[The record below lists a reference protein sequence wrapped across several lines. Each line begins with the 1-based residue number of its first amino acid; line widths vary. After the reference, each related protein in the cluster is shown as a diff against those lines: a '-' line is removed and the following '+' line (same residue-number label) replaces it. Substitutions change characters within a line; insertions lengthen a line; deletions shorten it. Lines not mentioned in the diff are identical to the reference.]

1 MFTLQQ
7 IKDAHS
13 KVKSGAGSPR
23 YIQELKHLGITRY
36 EFMVSNGDTVYFG
49 DGGYQINSGP
59 RFEPREIK
67 YPASIPVMRHD
78 LQIHQQGGTDFPTF
92 CVQAAGNGV
101 AKWVIDF
108 EKMLCTYYDLDGKE
122 MIAEPIPEA
131 EYVQAG

>member
-13 KVKSGAGSPR
+13 KVKSGADFPR
-23 YIQELKHLGITRY
+23 YIQELKQLGLTRY

-49 DGGYQINSGP
+49 HNGYQVNSGQ

-67 YPASIPVMRHD
+67 YPASIEQMRRD
-78 LQIHQQGGTDFPTF
+78 IEIHQQGGTDFPTI
-92 CVQAAGNGV
+92 CIQAAANGV

-108 EKMLCTYYDLDGKE
+108 EKMLCIYYDLDGNE

-131 EYVQAG
+131 EYA